1 MKMEKKKN
9 YEQPYMTSMA
19 VENELMTTFSGDHN
33 PGSNGGKVG
42 DAKSSN
48 FYFEEDDES
57 DEE

>member
-1 MKMEKKKN
+1 MEKKKN